1 MSERAKSRLAWSL
14 WATLGLLLA
23 AEFLLRPL
31 HRDAALLL
39 AVAPPFMTVGAFVA
53 SRRPANPVGWL
64 FLAFGAAIALR
75 SFGTQYAYYG
85 FVVEPG
91 TLPGAAWV
99 GSVAVHAWHPSFT
112 FLVFILLLFPDGR
125 LPSRRWRPLA
135 WLSAVTAAIGF
146 ASGMLESSFLTDEI
160 NLPFVA
166 PPITRTDAVAGAVFG
181 AFLIANGV
189 LLLAAGAAFVLRLRR
204 ARGEERLQLKWFGYS
219 VVVVVLALPVSLVV
233 VGSGRAFAAVTP
245 LVPVAAAFAILRYR
259 LYDIDVVI
267 NRSLVYGALTLF
279 VLAVYGGLVALAQ
292 AVSRDRLGLAFAVAA
307 AAIVAV
313 ALAPL
318 RERVQRAVDRMLY
331 GDRRDPYR
339 VLSRL
344 SRRLEA
350 AIAPDEVLPV
360 IVETVADALNLP
372 YAAVEFRDDAG
383 VHVEATHGTPGRKI
397 ERMPLHYRGEIVGD
411 LVLGTRSGED
421 EFAASDRRLLEDLAR
436 QAGVAAHAVALT
448 RALQRS
454 RERLVAAREEER
466 RRLRRDLHD
475 GLGPAL
481 AGFALKLDAVR
492 GLVARDPTAADAA
505 LAELRDEVQRAIGD
519 IRRLVYDLR
528 PPALDDLG
536 LLGALRE
543 HVGRLDGHI
552 RFSLDVPDRL
562 PPLPAAVE
570 VAAYRIALEALTNVA
585 RHAGASACTLRLSVN
600 GALELE
606 VRDDGRGL
614 PESYRRGVGLESMRE
629 RAAELG
635 GECTIER
642 ADRNGTRVT
651 ALLPLERS

>member
-1 MSERAKSRLAWSL
+1 
-14 WATLGLLLA
+14 
-23 AEFLLRPL
+23 
-31 HRDAALLL
+31 
-39 AVAPPFMTVGAFVA
+39 MTD
-53 SRRPANPVGWL
+53 
-64 FLAFGAAIALR
+64 
-75 SFGTQYAYYG
+75 
-85 FVVEPG
+85 PG
-91 TLPGAAWV
+91 SLPGAGWV
-99 GSVAVHAWHPSFT
+99 ASIAFHAWHPSFT
-112 FLVFILLLFPDGR
+112 FLVFILLLFPDGH
-125 LPSRRWRPLA
+125 LPSRRWRPVA
-135 WLSAVTAAIGF
+135 WLSIVTAVSGF
-146 ASGMLESSFLTDEI
+146 ASGMLESSSLTEDI
-160 NLPFVA
+160 NLPFVE
-166 PPITRTDAVAGAVFG
+166 PPIARTDAIAAPVFG
-181 AFLIANGV
+181 VFLAVNGV
-189 LLLAAGAAFVLRLRR
+189 LLLSAMVAFVLRLRR
-204 ARGEERLQLKWFGYS
+204 ARGDERLQLKWFGYS
-219 VVVVVLALPVSLVV
+219 VVVVVLVLPVSLLV
-233 VGSGRAFAAVTP
+233 VGDGRAFAALTP
-245 LVPVAAAFAILRYR
+245 LVPLSAGFAILKYR
-259 LYDIDVVI
+259 LYDIAVVI
-267 NRSLVYGALTLF
+267 QRSLVYGALTVF

-292 AVSRDRLGLAFAVAA
+292 AVSRERLGVALAVVA

-318 RERVQRAVDRMLY
+318 RERVQRGVDRLLY
-331 GDRRDPYR
+331 GERRDPYG

-350 AIAPDEVLPV
+350 AIAPEEVLPAV
-360 IVETVADALNLP
+360 VETVALALKLP
-372 YAAVEFRDDAG
+372 YAAVELRDDADA
-383 VHVEATHGTPGRKI
+383 HVEAAYGTPKGSI
-397 ERMPLHYRGEIVGD
+397 ERIPLHYRGEIVGD
-411 LVLGTRSGED
+411 LVLGTRAGED
-421 EFAASDRRLLEDLAR
+421 EFAPADRRLLEDLAR

-492 GLVARDPTAADAA
+492 GLLARDPTAADAA

-635 GECTIER
+635 GECTIQR
-642 ADRNGTRVT
+642 TDGNGTRVT
-651 ALLPLERS
+651 AVLPLERT